1 MAATDSRSAHIPLGA
16 AELDRLAAALAS
28 ERMADAMPLDA
39 AQGALYALA
48 SGPGEFPDSADVMA
62 LLIGTS
68 PAGESGESRDAVVAL
83 LVRFA
88 EQCRREMLEA
98 EDELS
103 LILFD
108 GEDGRPDYTTWC
120 RGYLEGVDAS
130 PVAWTADEGD
140 AAAAELLLPIEVL
153 AAGDDAD
160 PALVDGIADVA
171 AYRREAARDLVGI
184 LVDIRHH
191 FFDLRTSRVPAKR
204 DAPKVGRNERCPCG
218 SGRKFKQCHGRAA

>member
-1 MAATDSRSAHIPLGA
+1 MAANDSRSAHTPLAA

-28 ERMADAMPLDA
+28 DHMADAMPLDA

-48 SGPGEFPDSADVMA
+48 SGPGEFPDSAGVAA
-62 LLIGTS
+62 LILGDA
-68 PAGESGESRDAVVAL
+68 PADEGGEVRDAVVAL
-83 LVRFA
+83 LARFA

-108 GEDGRPDYTTWC
+108 GEDGKPDYTTWC

-130 PVAWTADEGD
+130 PVAWDGD
-140 AAAAELLLPIEVL
+140 GAVDGLLLPIEVL
-153 AAGDDAD
+153 AADDDAEA
-160 PALVDGIADVA
+160 ALVEGIADVA
-171 AYRREAARDLVGI
+171 GYRREAARDLVGI

-191 FFDLRTSRVPAKR
+191 FFDLRTSRVPATR
-204 DAPKVGRNERCPCG
+204 DAAKVGRNERCPCG

>member
-1 MAATDSRSAHIPLGA
+1 MAANDSRSAPTPLAA

-28 ERMADAMPLDA
+28 ERMPDAMPLDA

-48 SGPGEFPDSADVMA
+48 SGPGDFPDLADVAA
-62 LLIGTS
+62 LVLGDDAADD
-68 PAGESGESRDAVVAL
+68 AGEARDTVVAL
-83 LVRFA
+83 LARFA
-88 EQCRREMLEA
+88 GQCRREMLEA

-108 GEDGRPDYTTWC
+108 GEDGKPDYTTWC

-130 PVAWTADEGD
+130 PVAWDGD
-140 AAAAELLLPIEVL
+140 AAVDELLLPIEVL
-153 AAGDDAD
+153 AADDDAD
-160 PALVDGIADVA
+160 PALVEGIADVA
-171 AYRREAARDLVGI
+171 AYRREAARELVGL
-184 LVDIRHH
+184 LVGIRHH

-218 SGRKFKQCHGRAA
+218 SGRKFKQCHGRTA